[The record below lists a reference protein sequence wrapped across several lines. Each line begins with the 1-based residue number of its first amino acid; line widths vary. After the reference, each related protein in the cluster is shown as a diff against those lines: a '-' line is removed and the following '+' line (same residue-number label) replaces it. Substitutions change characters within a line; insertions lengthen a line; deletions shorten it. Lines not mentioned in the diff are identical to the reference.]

1 MESRDI
7 WDGSALTESDKTL
20 TKVRYEGSPIAANS
34 FICAVSNSSL
44 SLINAITEKSRP
56 VGHFIVELYDINEP
70 CQYANG
76 NDSEINLIKSL
87 KNPVIL
93 MDNICLISFEH
104 NFRCSHDIVRV
115 FYETFKPKNVI
126 VLDSMHQSLF
136 HGKTEVPSL
145 YILSE
150 NVERPKLPLP
160 NLISGL
166 SAGLLNYST
175 LYNANCRIWEM
186 IEEDFGPSSS
196 SYKIWAAKIN
206 EILPLDISAIVSRAV
221 TLNHIRENGM
231 GLVYT

>member
-1 MESRDI
+1 MESKDI

-20 TKVRYEGSPIAANS
+20 TKVRYEGSPITANS
-34 FICAVSNSSL
+34 FICAVSTSSL
-44 SLINAITEKSRP
+44 SLIKAISEKSRP

-76 NDSEINLIKSL
+76 NDSEINIIKTF

-93 MDNICLISFEH
+93 MDNVCLISFEH
-104 NFRCSHDIVRV
+104 IFRCSHEIVRI

-126 VLDSMHQSLF
+126 VLESMHRSLF
-136 HGKTEVPSL
+136 HGNTEVPSL

-150 NVERPKLPLP
+150 TVEQPKLPLP

-175 LYNANCRIWEM
+175 LHNA
-186 IEEDFGPSSS
+186 
-196 SYKIWAAKIN
+196 
-206 EILPLDISAIVSRAV
+206 LPYLGND
-221 TLNHIRENGM
+221 
-231 GLVYT
+231 